1 MNPVSKRELLIDNM
15 MTNKMTKPQ
24 YILMGNQTRDTIVF
38 QIITNLFFLNAIIK
52 ELLKRL
58 FRQMPRFNH

>member
-38 QIITNLFFLNAIIK
+38 QIIKNLFFLM
-52 ELLKRL
+52 LS
-58 FRQMPRFNH
+58 